1 MIAKTKH
8 KYFGGW
14 KSVGNVP
21 REISR
26 YIYSFIKKES
36 ERISGTMKSLNYNP
50 LLIPSGGLE
59 VPLLL
64 TVSCPEEWVQNKMK
78 HFIDNLYTYDFTGII
93 HNYNN
98 SDESET
104 EIDLKLTEKEHDAE
118 EGKSSVS
125 AVDDKVTARLLL

>member
-1 MIAKTKH
+1 
-8 KYFGGW
+8 
-14 KSVGNVP
+14 
-21 REISR
+21 
-26 YIYSFIKKES
+26 
-36 ERISGTMKSLNYNP
+36 MKSLNYNP

-64 TVSCPEEWVQNKMK
+64 TFSCPEEWVQNKMK
-78 HFIDNLYTYDFTGII
+78 HFINNLYTYDFTGII

-104 EIDLKLTEKEHDAE
+104 EIDLKLTEKEHDAK